1 MNAEDLIAE
10 VAKRRGVVLTVA
22 DPAIIVATVLEL
34 NLEQAT
40 KEIGTSGPGP
50 VQIRRWR
57 RPWPRPKTPRVP
69 AQTVITSAGNW
80 VAEQARTQ
88 MSQSLTEVDARM
100 TAHKA
105 DIARGSLRAL
115 HAAAM
120 ACAAAL
126 FRTSGLV
133 WPLAP

>member
-57 RPWPRPKTPRVP
+57 RRGPGRRRQGCRPRRSSRRPGTGLPSRP
-69 AQTVITSAGNW
+69 A
-80 VAEQARTQ
+80 R
-88 MSQSLTEVDARM
+88 R
-100 TAHKA
+100 
-105 DIARGSLRAL
+105 
-115 HAAAM
+115 
-120 ACAAAL
+120 
-126 FRTSGLV
+126 
-133 WPLAP
+133 